1 MGISIDC
8 VGMTKEEIMKRKL
21 EQAKAYLGDKLVTAK
36 DSTFNYKRGPTILG
50 QYKEK
55 K

>member
-1 MGISIDC
+1 M
-8 VGMTKEEIMKRKL
+8 KFEEKL
-21 EQAKAYLGDKLVTAK
+21 KQALEYLGDKYVLAK
-36 DSTFNYKRGPTILG
+36 NSTFDYKRGPTILG

>member
-1 MGISIDC
+1 
-8 VGMTKEEIMKRKL
+8 MTNQEKL
-21 EQAKAYLGDKLVTAK
+21 QKALTFLGSKHALAKN
-36 DSTFNYKRGPTILG
+36 STFDYKRGPTILG